1 VRAGYSGSAYGVDL
15 THYNDVTEL
24 RMNPVVRDAW
34 ADALESGDYEQDHNR
49 LVTVY
54 GGSARHC
61 CLGVL
66 CELAVEAGIL
76 ERNYDHESYVAALPD
91 GSDAE
96 YHSSL
101 PEVVSRWA
109 GLWTD
114 DPVVETDEHGSRHTL
129 SRCNDVI
136 GLNFT
141 EIAQLIRT
149 SL

>member
-1 VRAGYSGSAYGVDL
+1 VNAGHSDVRYGVDL
-15 THYNDVTEL
+15 TYYCDVTAL
-24 RMNPVVRDAW
+24 RMNPVIRNAW
-34 ADALESGDYEQDHNR
+34 VDALESGNYEQDQNR

-114 DPVVETDEHGSRHTL
+114 DPVVDVDGDGTRHPL
-129 SRCNDVI
+129 SNCNDVI